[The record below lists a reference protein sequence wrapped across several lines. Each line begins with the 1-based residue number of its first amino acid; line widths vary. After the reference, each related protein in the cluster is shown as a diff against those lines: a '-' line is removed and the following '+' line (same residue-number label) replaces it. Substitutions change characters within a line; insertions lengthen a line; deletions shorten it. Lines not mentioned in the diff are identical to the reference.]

1 MTTPILVLAG
11 ASGFIGSRLIEASL
25 SAGYD
30 VRRLVRS
37 NDAEPISGVED
48 FQWDPADGRIDVSV
62 FDGAYGVICLN
73 GAGLFSRPWTDS
85 YKEVLW
91 DSRIDSVR
99 TIVDALKA
107 RTDRPEVLI
116 SGSAVGYYGADNG
129 DQILTED
136 SPNGGGFL
144 GELCSAWEAEA
155 NRAADVGLRTVTVRT
170 GLVMG
175 ADGGMLGI
183 LQHPYRIGLGAQL
196 GDGSNWMPT
205 IARDDYVRA
214 LLYLLLHDDI
224 SGPVNMTSPD
234 PVQNK
239 EWHQDLAD
247 HFNRPAFIRAPE
259 FAMRLALQDFAD
271 EAVLASQRVHPQKLL
286 DHGFAFLAPTVPD
299 IFNHEIPQA

>member
-1 MTTPILVLAG
+1 MTKPKLVLAG
-11 ASGFIGSRLIEASL
+11 ASGFIGSRLVEAAL

-37 NDAEPISGVED
+37 TDAEPITHVED
-48 FQWDPADGRIDVSV
+48 FQWNPSEGRIDASV
-62 FDGAYGVICLN
+62 FDDVYGVICLN

-85 YKEVLW
+85 YKKIMW

-99 TIVDALKA
+99 TIVDALTA
-107 RTDRPEVLI
+107 RTDRPKVFI
-116 SGSAVGYYGADNG
+116 SGSAVGYYGPDSG
-129 DQILTED
+129 DQILTEA

-144 GELCSAWEAEA
+144 GELCEAWEAEA
-155 NRAADVGLRTVTVRT
+155 NLASDVGIRTVNART

-183 LQHPYRIGLGAQL
+183 LQHAYRIGLGAQL
-196 GDGSNWMPT
+196 GDGTNWMAT

-214 LLYLLLHDDI
+214 LLYLLLHTEI

-234 PVQNK
+234 PVRNK
-239 EWHQDLAD
+239 EWNKSLAE

-259 FAMRLALQDFAD
+259 FMLRLALQDFAD
-271 EAVLASQRVHPQKLL
+271 EAVLASQRVIPQKLT
-286 DHGFAFLAPTVPD
+286 DHGFWFLAPTVPE